1 MIRRIESAIGARRA
15 AQRPHHLG
23 QPRIRADC
31 TSFGCADENDF
42 TYFGRALF
50 KESLPQAAN
59 LSDAFAKAQALV
71 QEWEAKPPSAVEE
84 SAPDAAKN
92 VAAAGVETSEAAT
105 AKAAV
110 ADKVEHSE
118 PQMAVQ
124 PAFQK
129 EVDAWFAGQGK
140 AAVR

>member
-1 MIRRIESAIGARRA
+1 M
-15 AQRPHHLG
+15 
-23 QPRIRADC
+23 
-31 TSFGCADENDF
+31 
-42 TYFGRALF
+42 
-50 KESLPQAAN
+50 
-59 LSDAFAKAQALV
+59 
-71 QEWEAKPPSAVEE
+71 QEWEEKLPSADDGR
-84 SAPDAAKN
+84 AADAAKN
-92 VAAAGVETSEAAT
+92 VADAGVTTSEAAAAAA

-110 ADKVEHSE
+110 ADKIEHSE